1 MRARRSPSRRSYRT
15 TWRHPPHRRERA
27 TPVKLSLRFIVPL
40 ILVLAVLASAAMP
53 LVDRLTFRW
62 FVKDL
67 DLRANLIANTV
78 EEPVRQLIAAND
90 QSGLRALFS
99 RITQDERLYAVG
111 VCVGNSDRPEG
122 MANMPG
128 RIRCDSLAAYL
139 APSGH
144 VI

>member
-1 MRARRSPSRRSYRT
+1 
-15 TWRHPPHRRERA
+15 
-27 TPVKLSLRFIVPL
+27 
-40 ILVLAVLASAAMP
+40 
-53 LVDRLTFRW
+53 DRLTFRW

-78 EEPVRQLIAAND
+78 EEPVRRLVASNN
-90 QSGLRALFS
+90 QSWLRALFW

-128 RIRCDSLAAYL
+128 GIRCDSLSAYL

-144 VI
+144 VIRDSHGPPLVLARPLRMTPDMPSALVLVQDMSFAAGRSEETKRYLFYFFIGL